1 MPTPDPLPTG
11 ACPDDA
17 RFHIDARFRPGAA
30 MANTPMANPPMP
42 DDARF
47 DALPGDADRDADL
60 DAHLAS
66 LLAAVPR
73 CPAPPGFTARVMAAL
88 PPVPQAG
95 RASGTPGGTPPS
107 RPAAAPVRGPQ
118 PRWRIRWG
126 SVATFGLVVLVVGA
140 SLVGLP
146 RQTQTAGEA
155 PVSAAEVAHAREQ
168 VELALSLLGSA
179 HHKAETDA
187 ARMIAR

>member
-47 DALPGDADRDADL
+47 DALPGDADL
-60 DAHLAS
+60 ESHLAS